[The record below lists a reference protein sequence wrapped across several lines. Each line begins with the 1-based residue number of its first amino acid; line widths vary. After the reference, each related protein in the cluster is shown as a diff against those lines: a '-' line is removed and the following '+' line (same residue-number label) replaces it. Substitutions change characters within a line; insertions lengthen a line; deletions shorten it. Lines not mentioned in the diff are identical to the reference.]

1 MIINAHIK
9 GLVKI
14 SAVSIDNDLRCL
26 GLLCDQVEAHVQ
38 ALQALEI
45 NSESYG
51 KLLILSLVE
60 KLPPNMPLIISRDSR
75 SSICGSWISQSGNE
89 SRSLCL
95 FVDE

>member
-1 MIINAHIK
+1 MIINAHMK

-26 GLLCDQVEAHVQ
+26 GLLCDEVEAQ

-51 KLLILSLVE
+51 KLLIPSLVE
-60 KLPPNMPLIISRDSR
+60 KLPPNMPLIISRAMDKP
-75 SSICGSWISQSGNE
+75 
-89 SRSLCL
+89 
-95 FVDE
+95 

>member
-1 MIINAHIK
+1 MIINAHMK

-26 GLLCDQVEAHVQ
+26 GLLFDEVEAQ

-51 KLLILSLVE
+51 KLLIPSLVE
-60 KLPPNMPLIISRDSR
+60 KITSKYAVDNFKGH
-75 SSICGSWISQSGNE
+75 GSTIMG
-89 SRSLCL
+89 LGC
-95 FVDE
+95 FT

>member
-1 MIINAHIK
+1 MIINAHMK

-26 GLLCDQVEAHVQ
+26 GLLCDEVEAQ

-51 KLLILSLVE
+51 ELLIPSLVE
-60 KLPPNMPLIISRDSR
+60 KLPPNMPLIISRAMD
-75 SSICGSWISQSGNE
+75 QP
-89 SRSLCL
+89 
-95 FVDE
+95 

>member
-1 MIINAHIK
+1 MIINAHMK

-26 GLLCDQVEAHVQ
+26 GLLCDEVEAQ

-51 KLLILSLVE
+51 KLLIPSLLE
-60 KLPPNMPLIISRDSR
+60 KLPPNMPLIISRAMDKP
-75 SSICGSWISQSGNE
+75 
-89 SRSLCL
+89 
-95 FVDE
+95 

>member
-1 MIINAHIK
+1 MIINAHMK

-26 GLLCDQVEAHVQ
+26 GLLCDEVEAQ

-51 KLLILSLVE
+51 KLLIPSLVE
-60 KLPPNMPLIISRDSR
+60 KLPPNMPLIISRAMD
-75 SSICGSWISQSGNE
+75 QP
-89 SRSLCL
+89 
-95 FVDE
+95 